1 MFDLR
6 QCHMQMKQQVSNA
19 QAQAAAQ
26 AAAVAGNV
34 SVPQGMG
41 GKIKLHLPIH
51 SHY

>member
-1 MFDLR
+1 
-6 QCHMQMKQQVSNA
+6 MQMKQQVSNA

-41 GKIKLHLPIH
+41 GKLLPQPDPSPLVRSLNLH
-51 SHY
+51 